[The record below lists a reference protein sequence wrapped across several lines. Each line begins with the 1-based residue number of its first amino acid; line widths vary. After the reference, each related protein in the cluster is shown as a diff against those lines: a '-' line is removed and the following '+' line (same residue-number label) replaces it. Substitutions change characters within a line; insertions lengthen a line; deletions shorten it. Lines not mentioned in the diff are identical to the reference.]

1 MKKNSE
7 KYIVQ
12 EGFDTQLL
20 ALKIEKAT
28 SQRMHWP
35 LEGEKNFHLITAKE
49 RTLHFYSQKYMDSAN
64 NLNKS
69 GSGFSP
75 RDYR

>member
-35 LEGEKNFHLITAKE
+35 LEGEKVKRL
-49 RTLHFYSQKYMDSAN
+49 
-64 NLNKS
+64 
-69 GSGFSP
+69 SP
-75 RDYR
+75 RTSRKSITLLIP